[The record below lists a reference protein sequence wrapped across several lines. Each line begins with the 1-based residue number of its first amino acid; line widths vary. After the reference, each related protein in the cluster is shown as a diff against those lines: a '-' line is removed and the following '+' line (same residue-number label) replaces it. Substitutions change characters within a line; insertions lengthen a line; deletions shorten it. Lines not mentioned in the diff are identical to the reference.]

1 MTVSLNVLITLTSS
15 GKIFTVWSEPVC
27 GITGID
33 MTIGAGFT
41 ITDAV
46 EDWFDRLPS
55 YFFIDD
61 ENTVYKDR
69 LKYKIKR
76 QFMVEKAENPR
87 VLKIS

>member
-15 GKIFTVWSEPVC
+15 GKIFTVWSDSVS

-33 MTIGAGFT
+33 MTVGAGFT

-55 YFFIDD
+55 YFFVDD
-61 ENTVYKDR
+61 ENIVYKDH

-76 QFMVEKAENPR
+76 PFMVEKAENPR
-87 VLKIS
+87 VLKVS